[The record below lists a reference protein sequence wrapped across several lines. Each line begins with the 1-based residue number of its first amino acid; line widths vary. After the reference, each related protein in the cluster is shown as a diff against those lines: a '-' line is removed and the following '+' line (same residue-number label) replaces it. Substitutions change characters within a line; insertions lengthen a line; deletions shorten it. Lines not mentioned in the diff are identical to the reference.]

1 MTECGQKTIK
11 IKEQNI
17 NWGNIEEFTVLL
29 PNQILKIYT
38 KQIIQKQKIGILKC
52 QCTDKDVFN
61 CFIIPEAYGKE
72 TSKLR
77 DYKIQ

>member
-38 KQIIQKQKIGILKC
+38 KQIIQKQKIGILK
-52 QCTDKDVFN
+52 
-61 CFIIPEAYGKE
+61 
-72 TSKLR
+72 
-77 DYKIQ
+77 